1 MSLPCSVPMKTFT
14 FVDLFSG
21 IGGFHQGCVKAT
33 TATGTRARCIAAC
46 EIDAPAREM
55 YKANYGVD
63 PHPDIRTL
71 QPIPGIDLLCAGFPC
86 QSHSSLGLR
95 KGLRDPRG
103 RLFNDLCAFISASK
117 PKSFL
122 LENVKGLLSNSAFPD
137 MIKQLEDC
145 GYVVSWAVLD
155 SSEFGLPQHRERVY
169 IVGRN
174 VDKKMLPAFDFSLVR
189 KHPRQVV
196 ISDIIDPSASQDES
210 LAFHIF
216 DNTRLYDPPV
226 ATGTGFLLRAKLSNF
241 TNRKLFSSNG
251 LLGTIATAAPPPIYD
266 ESAKRVRHLSK
277 KELLRCQGFPAS
289 FKFPQGASR
298 SFAVHYIG
306 NAVSVN
312 TIAAI
317 VRAIIYQSH

>member
-1 MSLPCSVPMKTFT
+1 MPAKTFT

-21 IGGFHQGCVKAT
+21 IGGFHQGCMKAAKAAGL
-33 TATGTRARCIAAC
+33 TAKCIAAC

-55 YKANYGVD
+55 YKANYGVE

-71 QPIPGIDLLCAGFPC
+71 QPIAGVDLLCAGFPC

-103 RLFNDLCAFISASK
+103 RLFNDLCGFIRASQ
-117 PKSFL
+117 PKAFL
-122 LENVKGLLSNSAFPD
+122 LENVKGLLSNSGFPN

-145 GYVVSWAVLD
+145 GYVVSWAILD

-174 VDKKMLPAFDFSLVR
+174 VDTKMPAFDFSRVR
-189 KHPRQVV
+189 KHPRRVV
-196 ISDIIDPSASQDES
+196 IRDIIDPTASIDES
-210 LAFHIF
+210 LGFHIF
-216 DNTRLYDPPV
+216 DSTPLFDPPV
-226 ATGTGFLLRAKLSNF
+226 ATDTGFLLRAKLSNF

-251 LLGTIATAAPPPIYD
+251 LLGTIATAAPPPVYD

-277 KELLRCQGFPAS
+277 KELLRCQGFPAT

-317 VRAIIYQSH
+317 VQAIIS